1 MRNGTQNSGAMFK
14 AIAIHETTAT
24 HESPQWYAIRTR
36 ARHEKRVAH
45 QLQEK
50 GIFTY
55 LPMLSEVHNWSDRR
69 KNVDVPLFSCYS
81 FVRLL
86 PSVEAH
92 LAILRTPGVVGFLG
106 TPGRA
111 SSIPD
116 KQIEDIQTA
125 LAHNGACSRYPFL
138 RVGQRVRVRGGSLDG
153 IEGVLVALR
162 DGRSLV
168 ISVGPILQSLAI
180 RIEGYRVEI
189 ISAPRSSAA

>member
-1 MRNGTQNSGAMFK
+1 MFK
-14 AIAIHETTAT
+14 ATTIYETTAIQ
-24 HESPQWYAIRTR
+24 ESPQWYAIRTR

-45 QLQEK
+45 QLQDK
-50 GIFTY
+50 GMVTY

-69 KNVDVPLFSCYS
+69 KDVDVPLFSCYS

-86 PSVEAH
+86 HSAEAQ
-92 LAILRTPGVVGFLG
+92 LAVLRTPGVVGFLG
-106 TPGRA
+106 TPGCA

-116 KQIEDIQTA
+116 KQIEDIRTA

-162 DGRSLV
+162 DSRSLV

-180 RIEGYRVEI
+180 RIEGYQVEI
-189 ISAPRSSAA
+189 VSAPRSSAA